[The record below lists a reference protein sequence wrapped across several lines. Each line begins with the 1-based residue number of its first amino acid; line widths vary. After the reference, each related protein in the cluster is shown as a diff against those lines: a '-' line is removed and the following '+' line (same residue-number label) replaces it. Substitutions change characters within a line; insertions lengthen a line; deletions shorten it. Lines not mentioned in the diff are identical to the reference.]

1 MQKTYEKIFQV
12 RLFLK
17 KIIKNRVNKYTDE
30 GICFKIGNK
39 KKRTGVINNGILG

>member
-1 MQKTYEKIFQV
+1 MQKTYEKIIQV

-17 KIIKNRVNKYTDE
+17 KIIKNRVNEYTDE
-30 GICFKIGNK
+30 GISFKIGNK

>member
-17 KIIKNRVNKYTDE
+17 KIIKNRVNEYTDE
-30 GICFKIGNK
+30 GICFKIGK